1 MSSVTVSLDKLGK
14 ALENQIK
21 KDMKQ
26 VRFAAYKTVDKMIQP
41 IRKELKKEYLKS
53 FHVRNKSLPNAVKF
67 EKPTKENPVAVIF
80 FDKKWMK
87 LNTTGGTKTGDGKNL
102 GFAGSVLDENHFRF
116 PSGAVKE
123 QNRPKEILKYAD
135 EHPTK
140 SLGSGKRKKAP
151 KAFKTVGKHGYKV
164 IGIREKSTNKVQWIY
179 SLHKTAKIEKKW
191 DFEGIAKN
199 FFEKNAGKMFDKELD
214 KAMKT
219 AK

>member
-26 VRFAAYKTVDKMIQP
+26 VRFAAYKTVNGMIQP
-41 IRKELKKEYLKS
+41 IRSELKKEYLKS
-53 FHVRNKSLPNAVKF
+53 FHVRNKSLPKAVKF
-67 EKPTKENPVAVIF
+67 EKPTKEKPVAVIF
-80 FDKKWMK
+80 FEKEWMK

-102 GFAGSVLDENHFRF
+102 SFAGSVLDKNHFRF
-116 PSGAVKE
+116 ASGSVKE

-140 SLGSGKRKKAP
+140 SLGGGKRKKTP

-164 IGIREKSTNKVQWIY
+164 IGIREKGSNKVQWIY
-179 SLHKTAKIEKKW
+179 SLQKTAKIEKKW
-191 DFEGIAKN
+191 DFEGIAKEYFN
-199 FFEKNAGKMFDKELD
+199 KNVEKVFDRELK
-214 KAMKT
+214 KAIAT